1 MPVDVACVY
10 SLFICSN
17 GGTRYHTCEIE
28 DSRCGGEVI
37 RLVAPSGTIAQPAAE
52 RRLQLQRRDLW
63 VGFVLWEAEAR
74 GGKGGFEMGAPTYHT
89 RGARCRPRKAQRA

>member
-1 MPVDVACVY
+1 MPVDIVCVC
-10 SLFICSN
+10 SLLICSN

-63 VGFVLWEAEAR
+63 VGFVLWEARLELEL
-74 GGKGGFEMGAPTYHT
+74 GGGV
-89 RGARCRPRKAQRA
+89 